1 MIKKNLHL
9 IKPLVTTGNSSI
21 IKISDTIVS
30 KVFYNKFNYLNEL
43 NILGKLRHP
52 NIISIQDNY
61 TDEYQKGVIEFTYY
75 TDGDLL
81 SFINRNVRTKKK
93 HFTTNKKI
101 TMFKHILKPLIYMHN
116 NNIIHGDIKP
126 DNIVLH
132 NQTPIMIDFSL
143 SIYNTQF
150 NDDLQDNTVIY
161 NGRQGS
167 DGYMAPE
174 VKTNLIG
181 TCSDVFSLG
190 VVLYNLFTNEMPHYD
205 KDTIDIPFT
214 KITTHTIPYTID
226 NILHDM
232 LQLDYTKRPSLE
244 DIYNEL

>member
-1 MIKKNLHL
+1 MIKKKLHL

-30 KVFYNKFNYLNEL
+30 KVFYNKFNYLNEVD
-43 NILGKLRHP
+43 ILGKIRHP
-52 NIISIQDNY
+52 NIISICNHY

-81 SFINRNVRTKKK
+81 SFINRNVRTKNKK
-93 HFTTNKKI
+93 FTTNKKI

-126 DNIVLH
+126 DNIVLF
-132 NQTPIMIDFSL
+132 NQTPIIIDFSL
-143 SIYNTQF
+143 SIHNTQF
-150 NDDLQDNTVIY
+150 NDDLQSNTVIY

-205 KDTIDIPFT
+205 KTTIDIPF
-214 KITTHTIPYTID
+214 KNIDMYDIPYTID

-232 LQLDYTKRPSLE
+232 LQLDYTKRSSLE